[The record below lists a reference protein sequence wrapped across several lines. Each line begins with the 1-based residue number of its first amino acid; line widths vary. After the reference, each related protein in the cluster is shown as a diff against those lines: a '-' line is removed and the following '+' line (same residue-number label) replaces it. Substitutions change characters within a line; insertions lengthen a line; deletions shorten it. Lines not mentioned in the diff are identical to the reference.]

1 MQSML
6 YEARW
11 MDRYA
16 RTEAEQEDGSC
27 VAEYRKAGRYLIS
40 VRPKGVASVLSE
52 QGDVRTPLFRAWV
65 NDTHAFQPG
74 DRLGESEQEYVV
86 ISTLDNYTGQSM
98 EVQML

>member
-6 YEARW
+6 YDARW

-40 VRPKGVASVLSE
+40 VRPAGDMSTPTE
-52 QGDVRTPLFRAWV
+52 QGDVRMPMYRAWV

-74 DRLGESEQEYVV
+74 DRFGETGQEYVV
-86 ISTLDNYTGQSM
+86 VSVLDNYTGQSM
-98 EVQML
+98 EARKL